1 MRNIYHHQQ
10 QHQHHHHHHH
20 NTVNNLGLGE
30 ENDITAQYEHQ
41 YHNNHHHG
49 RARQEPSEFLAENYT
64 NATYQKNV
72 LIDNGSSDN
81 GEFYKVN
88 NYSKQN
94 SKQQQINSP
103 KQIIRQFNQINSSN
117 VFPAK
122 KSTSTND
129 ANDFNVNTE
138 QKINDYIKFK
148 PMNNKMQASFSTTS
162 SSYYNNN
169 SNNNHQNSKLHY
181 NLNNAQM
188 SSTTTPP
195 SSSTSP
201 VSLSSST
208 NNILTASEYHH
219 NHSHYPYQYQQQRII
234 PFKQHKLSTAST
246 ISTSSSSSMSF
257 LTNNTSS
264 LNTNNNSNDISNHF
278 TLNQNGE
285 EASHVNYDEDHDN
298 TIINENQQ
306 HTAIQMP
313 IIQQQQQLTAGSTSR
328 SSSSCSS
335 YSSLGVALETHNQ
348 KINSAN
354 PPNQHRGSSLQI
366 RNNIIQQQ
374 KNQQGTEQEYFVV
387 FWTV

>member
-1 MRNIYHHQQ
+1 MRNIYHHQ

-20 NTVNNLGLGE
+20 HNTIDNLGLGE
-30 ENDITAQYEHQ
+30 ENDIATHYEHQ
-41 YHNNHHHG
+41 FHNHNHHHQHS
-49 RARQEPSEFLAENYT
+49 RNRQEPSEFLVENFS

-72 LIDNGSSDN
+72 LIDKNSEAINN

-88 NYSKQN
+88 NSSKHN
-94 SKQQQINSP
+94 SKQQQIRSP
-103 KQIIRQFNQINSSN
+103 KQIIRQFNPTNSSN
-117 VFPAK
+117 VFPAR
-122 KSTSTND
+122 KSTSTTND
-129 ANDFNVNTE
+129 DNDFNVNTE

-148 PMNNKMQASFSTTS
+148 PMNNKMQAPFSTTN
-162 SSYYNNN
+162 YYNNN
-169 SNNNHQNSKLHY
+169 NQNSKLNY

-188 SSTTTPP
+188 SSSTTPP

-208 NNILTASEYHH
+208 NNILTTSEYHH
-219 NHSHYPYQYQQQRII
+219 SHNQYPYQYQQQRII

-257 LTNNTSS
+257 LTNNTGS
-264 LNTNNNSNDISNHF
+264 LNNYNSNEISNHF
-278 TLNQNGE
+278 TLNQNGVE
-285 EASHVNYDEDHDN
+285 VSHVNYDEDHDN

-313 IIQQQQQLTAGSTSR
+313 IIQQQTAGCSTSR

-374 KNQQGTEQEYFVV
+374 KNQQGKE
-387 FWTV
+387 